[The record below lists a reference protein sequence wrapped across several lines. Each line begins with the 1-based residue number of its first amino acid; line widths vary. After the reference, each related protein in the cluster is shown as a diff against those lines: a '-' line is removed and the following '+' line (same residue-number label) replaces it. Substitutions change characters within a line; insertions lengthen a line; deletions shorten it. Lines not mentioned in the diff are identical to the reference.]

1 MAIKKIIGKYFRKL
15 KRSWFSKKIFPD
27 HIDQQILINQ
37 AADFFNLPV
46 ELVSHH
52 YQTYRQYH
60 DGKGYELKFGE
71 RKTLCFEEAFL
82 LYETCLQVKPKN
94 FVEIGT
100 QHGKSTRRII
110 DLLQLANLNSC
121 QVTCFD
127 IANQVKYFT
136 QEECKLEIHDVTD
149 DFSDS
154 ILQKLHPEVI
164 YLDAHPYQLLYNVIF
179 EFMNWSSENAS
190 IIAIHDCSPM
200 LYNKRMR
207 ISKNDSAKI
216 TSQTGVWER
225 HVLAKIFQIPND
237 KLDDVRSSSHHLR
250 IFQTPH
256 GLAMIKPTYL

>member
-1 MAIKKIIGKYFRKL
+1 MAINKAIRKL
-15 KRSWFSKKIFPD
+15 LRKVKRSLFSKKIFPD
-27 HIDQQILINQ
+27 HIDQAALISQ
-37 AADFFNLPV
+37 AADFFNQPIV
-46 ELVSHH
+46 LVTHH
-52 YQTYRQYH
+52 YQTYRQFH
-60 DGKGYELKFGE
+60 EQQGYEVKFGE

-82 LYETCLQVKPKN
+82 LYEASLQLKPKN

-121 QVTCFD
+121 QITCFD

-136 QEECKLEIHDVTD
+136 QEECQLELHDVTD
-149 DFSDS
+149 NFTDVV
-154 ILQKLHPEVI
+154 LKRLKPQVI

-179 EFMNWSSENAS
+179 EFLNWASENAS

-207 ISKNDSAKI
+207 INRKDSAKI

-225 HVLAKIFQIPND
+225 HVLAEIFQTPNEY
-237 KLDDVRSSSHHLR
+237 LDDVRTSTHHLR
-250 IFQTPH
+250 IFPTPH
-256 GLAMIKPTYL
+256 GLAMIKPTNL